1 MENAQ
6 GEVADLKHHVSHETQ
21 KAEGIKREI
30 NVLAKNSEQKQSYLQ
45 SIIDEVR
52 KMNTSPPT
60 PHCSGE
66 DGVLG
71 VERSLMSNYQT
82 ELESKKSDMEK
93 MQKTLSEMHRN
104 RARQQAALEW
114 HNREHQLSEEDRG
127 QRDVYVNTALAQISR
142 MEEDCNAV
150 TVGSSRGGSFEGSQ
164 VSLSGEKH
172 GTYPREDRESKHR
185 REQGENEKLVL
196 SLQYNSCLC
205 RLVMF

>member
-1 MENAQ
+1 MT
-6 GEVADLKHHVSHETQ
+6 SQ
-21 KAEGIKREI
+21 KK
-30 NVLAKNSEQKQSYLQ
+30 SEQLQSYLQ

-71 VERSLMSNYQT
+71 LVRSLISNYQT

-93 MQKTLSEMHRN
+93 LQKTLSEMHRN
-104 RARQQAALEW
+104 RTRQQAALEW

-127 QRDVYVNTALAQISR
+127 QRDAYVKISLGQISR
-142 MEEDCNAV
+142 MEEDCDAV

-164 VSLSGEKH
+164 VSLSCEKH
-172 GTYPREDRESKHR
+172 RTYPRDDRKSKCR
-185 REQGENEKLVL
+185 REQGENE
-196 SLQYNSCLC
+196 N
-205 RLVMF
+205 